1 MKEILKKSLN
11 SAIIIIKLVI
21 PIYIIADILYYY
33 NLLSYISFIFEPIG
47 SFLNLPK
54 EVALSIISGVF
65 LNLYA
70 AIAFAAPLD
79 MNSYEWSILAIFLG
93 VCHSLLVE
101 NAIMKKLGI
110 SVIYSYILRFFGGL
124 IIAKSA
130 TFIPKEFFE
139 TTKEQN
145 NFIAP
150 HYNSFSELLINSFF
164 NATILTIKII
174 VLITFLIVLM
184 DFIKNLSFIK
194 NSSKNLS
201 TPFSI
206 FIGLFLGITYGAG
219 VLLNEIKTLNRAQI
233 FYIATFL
240 MICHSIIEDT
250 LLFTIFGANFWII
263 VGVRIFWA
271 IILASILTTIYK
283 KFITDVTHF

>member
-1 MKEILKKSLN
+1 MKNTLKKAWH
-11 SAIIIIKLVI
+11 SALIIIKLVV

-33 NLLSYISFIFEPIG
+33 NILSYISFIFEPIT
-47 SFLNLPK
+47 SFLELPK
-54 EVALSIISGVF
+54 EAALAIVSGIF

-79 MNSYEWSILAIFLG
+79 MSSFEWSILAIFLG

-110 SVIYSYILRFFGGL
+110 SVMYSYLLRFFGGL

-139 TTKEQN
+139 SAKEQTS
-145 NFIAP
+145 FVAP
-150 HYNSFSELLINSFF
+150 SYNSFNELLMHSIY
-164 NATILTIKII
+164 NATILTLKII
-174 VLITFLIVLM
+174 VLITILIIVM

-219 VLLNEIKTLNRAQI
+219 VLINEVKSLSKAEI

-250 LLFTIFGANFWII
+250 LLFVLFGANFWIVVI
-263 VGVRIFWA
+263 IRVIWA
-271 IILASILTTIYK
+271 IVLAYILTWLYK
-283 KFITDVTHF
+283 KFYLKN